1 MIFINPY
8 ASLPDP
14 NSFVTSSGDEYHIVY
29 SSVLNDD
36 GTIELVPSAK
46 DPIQDYINSFVA
58 QTDMHY
64 ILAQLKN
71 GNTSVL
77 NRAPMMYGDFTD
89 APKSYAQALQM
100 VIDGRA
106 TFDALPLSVRNKF
119 DNSFEKWF
127 ATAGSADWLS
137 AMSPDSDSGSA
148 ESDSSV
154 ESEVISDS

>member
-1 MIFINPY
+1 MILINPY
-8 ASLPDP
+8 ATLHDT

-29 SSVLNDD
+29 SSVLNED
-36 GTIELVPSAK
+36 GTIDLVPSAK
-46 DPIQDYINSFVA
+46 DSIQDYINSFVA

-77 NRAPMMYGDFTD
+77 NRAPLMYGDFTD

-106 TFDALPLSVRNKF
+106 AFDALPLSVRNKF

-137 AMSPDSDSGSA
+137 AMSSDPDPDLVEPDSNS
-148 ESDSSV
+148 
-154 ESEVISDS
+154 ESEVIEVS

>member
-1 MIFINPY
+1 MILINPY
-8 ASLPDP
+8 AILCDP

-29 SSVLNDD
+29 SSVINDD
-36 GTIELVPSAK
+36 GTIDLVPSAK
-46 DPIQDYINSFVA
+46 DSIQEYINSFAA

-71 GNTSVL
+71 GNTSVI
-77 NRAPMMYGDFTD
+77 NRAPMMFGDFTD

-106 TFDALPLSVRNKF
+106 AFDALPLSVRSKF

-127 ATAGSADWLS
+127 ATAGSPDWVN
-137 AMSPDSDSGSA
+137 AMSA
-148 ESDSSV
+148 DSSV
-154 ESEVISDS
+154 ADPDPDSSSESEVINDS

>member
-8 ASLPDP
+8 AILHDT

-36 GTIELVPSAK
+36 GTIDLVPSAK
-46 DPIQDYINSFVA
+46 DRIQDFINSFVP

-71 GNTSVL
+71 GNTSVI

-127 ATAGSADWLS
+127 ATAGSSDWLS
-137 AMSPDSDSGSA
+137 AMSTDSPVDDPVPDSND
-148 ESDSSV
+148 
-154 ESEVISDS
+154 ESEVINDS

>member
-1 MIFINPY
+1 M
-8 ASLPDP
+8 
-14 NSFVTSSGDEYHIVY
+14 
-29 SSVLNDD
+29 LNDD
-36 GTIELVPSAK
+36 GTIDLVPSAK
-46 DPIQDYINSFVA
+46 DSIQEFINSFAA

-77 NRAPMMYGDFTD
+77 NRSPMMYGDFTD

-137 AMSPDSDSGSA
+137 AMSTDLAPSESDSSV
-148 ESDSSV
+148 ESGSSV

>member
-1 MIFINPY
+1 M
-8 ASLPDP
+8 
-14 NSFVTSSGDEYHIVY
+14 TSSGDEYHIVY
-29 SSVLNDD
+29 SSVINDD
-36 GTIELVPSAK
+36 GTIDLVPSAK
-46 DPIQDYINSFVA
+46 DSIQEYINSFAA

-71 GNTSVL
+71 GNTSVI

-137 AMSPDSDSGSA
+137 AMSPDFDSGSA
-148 ESDSSV
+148 ESDSPV

>member
-1 MIFINPY
+1 M
-8 ASLPDP
+8 
-14 NSFVTSSGDEYHIVY
+14 TSSGDEYHIVY
-29 SSVLNDD
+29 SSVIKDD
-36 GTIELVPSAK
+36 GTIDLVPSAR
-46 DPIQDYINSFVA
+46 DRIQDYINSFVP

-71 GNTSVL
+71 GNTTVI
-77 NRAPMMYGDFTD
+77 NRRPMMYGDFTD

-127 ATAGSADWLS
+127 ATAGSPDWLI
-137 AMSPDSDSGSA
+137 AMSNDSPVADPVPDSTSQ
-148 ESDSSV
+148 
-154 ESEVISDS
+154 SEVISDS

>member
-14 NSFVTSSGDEYHIVY
+14 NTFVTSSGDEYHIVY
-29 SSVLNDD
+29 SSVLNED
-36 GTIELVPSAK
+36 GTIDLVPSAK
-46 DPIQDYINSFVA
+46 DSIQDYINSFVP

-64 ILAQLKN
+64 IIAQLKN
-71 GNTSVL
+71 GNTSVV
-77 NRAPMMYGDFTD
+77 NRRPMMYGDFTD
-89 APKSYAQALQM
+89 APKTYAQALQM

-127 ATAGSADWLS
+127 ATAGSPDWLS
-137 AMSPDSDSGSA
+137 AMATESPVVDPVPDSNFD
-148 ESDSSV
+148 
-154 ESEVISDS
+154 SEVSGDS

>member
-1 MIFINPY
+1 
-8 ASLPDP
+8 
-14 NSFVTSSGDEYHIVY
+14 
-29 SSVLNDD
+29 
-36 GTIELVPSAK
+36 
-46 DPIQDYINSFVA
+46 
-58 QTDMHY
+58 MHY
-64 ILAQLKN
+64 IIAQLKN
-71 GNTSVL
+71 GNTSVI
-77 NRAPMMYGDFTD
+77 NRRPMMYGDFTD

-137 AMSPDSDSGSA
+137 VMSPDSDSGTA
-148 ESDSSV
+148 ESDSPV

>member
-1 MIFINPY
+1 M
-8 ASLPDP
+8 L
-14 NSFVTSSGDEYHIVY
+14 H
-29 SSVLNDD
+29 DD
-36 GTIELVPSAK
+36 GTIDLVPSAK
-46 DPIQDYINSFVA
+46 DSIQDYINAFVP

-64 ILAQLKN
+64 ILAQLKS

-106 TFDALPLSVRNKF
+106 TFESLPLSVRNKF

-127 ATAGSADWLS
+127 ATTGTPDWLS
-137 AMSPDSDSGSA
+137 AMST
-148 ESDSSV
+148 DSSDV
-154 ESEVISDS
+154 DPASESNSEGEVNEDS

>member
-1 MIFINPY
+1 M
-8 ASLPDP
+8 
-14 NSFVTSSGDEYHIVY
+14 TSSGDEYHTVY

-36 GTIELVPSAK
+36 GTLDLVPTAK
-46 DPIQDYINSFVA
+46 DSIQEYINSFVS

-64 ILAQLKN
+64 IIAQLKS
-71 GNTSVL
+71 GNTSII
-77 NRAPMMYGDFTD
+77 NRRPMMYGDFTD

-127 ATAGSADWLS
+127 ATAGSPDWLS
-137 AMSPDSDSGSA
+137 AMNSDGDGSST
-148 ESDSSV
+148 EPVPPV